1 MNPMIPI
8 RLLPAAVCLAVL
20 TACTVDRAPMVA
32 YEPVDAY
39 SWDAAE
45 RLVFDLGPVPASGD
59 YGLTL
64 HVRTTTA
71 AAFPFKVLYVEVR
84 QQWNA
89 SKTCLVDT
97 VACAFQHDERRA
109 SGISLHQYAFPFSH
123 RRCQAMDSVRL
134 TVRHLMR
141 KEEITGIDN
150 VGIELVPAE

>member
-1 MNPMIPI
+1 MNPMIPL

-97 VACAFQHDERRA
+97 VA

>member
-1 MNPMIPI
+1 MSRMIPV
-8 RLLPAAVCLAVL
+8 RLLPAALCLAVL
-20 TACTVDRAPMVA
+20 TACSVDRAKMVA

-45 RLVFDLGPVPASGD
+45 RLVFDLGPVPAAGD

-64 HVRTTTA
+64 NVRTTTA
-71 AAFPFKVLYVEVR
+71 DVFPFKVLYVEVR

-89 SKTCLVDT
+89 SKESLVDT
-97 VACAFQHDERRA
+97 VACTFQHDERQA
-109 SGISLHQYAFPFSH
+109 FGISLHQYAFPFSR

-150 VGIELVPAE
+150 VGVELVPAD